1 MKKRILS
8 FFCACLL
15 LFTALSSLGTFA
27 TEPESGEGNSE
38 EAQALEAAEAA
49 DEFFGFLFNYPLVKR
64 HIENGYDLGKQTAEY
79 AAYEYGKRT
88 GLLEDIKEEAI
99 TVGEP
104 LPYSYYPFPATMSSI
119 ARWEEEYT
127 KYLTGDFLRYFDQKT
142 MNPVVLEKDGRTY
155 ARFIGETHNLFADW
169 SDATCIVNGDTAEVS
184 VLMRDDMDAGSP
196 SGRKTISLLKTDNG
210 WRVNGGTYFYDTYSP
225 ALLLPATGDNTP
237 VFLTLTALSVLGL
250 CALAVTVGR
259 KKKERL

>member
-1 MKKRILS
+1 MKNRFLFCLVLSLIIL
-8 FFCACLL
+8 FCTCT
-15 LFTALSSLGTFA
+15 TAFA

-169 SDATCIVNGDTAEVS
+169 SDATCIVNGDTATVS

-210 WRVNGGTYFYDTYSP
+210 WRVNSGTYFYDTYSP

-237 VFLTLTALSVLGL
+237 IFLTLTALSVLGL

-259 KKKERL
+259 KKKERF